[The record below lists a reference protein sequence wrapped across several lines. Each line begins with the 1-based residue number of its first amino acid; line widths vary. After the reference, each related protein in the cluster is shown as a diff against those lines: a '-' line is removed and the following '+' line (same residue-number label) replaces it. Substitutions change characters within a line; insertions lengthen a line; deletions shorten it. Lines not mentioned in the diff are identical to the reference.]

1 MAEMPLASRTLLVVD
16 DDLQQT
22 ELLRQLISRHGYR
35 VLAVRS
41 AQEALDL
48 IRCSTESIDLVITD
62 ITMPDMTGLE
72 LAKRLLVERPEL
84 PIILLSGIGLEG
96 ESTDFE
102 GQAPAFDMEAESL
115 PSNVMDRLQK
125 PYRSRQLISRIERIL
140 EERKRT
146 DN

>member
-1 MAEMPLASRTLLVVD
+1 MPLASRTLLVVD

-22 ELLRQLISRHGYR
+22 ELLRQLIARHGYR

-62 ITMPDMTGLE
+62 ITMPDMTGIE
-72 LAKRLLVERPEL
+72 LARRLLVERPEL
-84 PIILLSGIGLEG
+84 PVILLSGIGIEG

-102 GQAPAFDMEAESL
+102 GQDIGLATEAESL
-115 PSNVMDRLQK
+115 PPNVMDRLQK

-140 EERKRT
+140 EERKHA
-146 DN
+146 DD

>member
-1 MAEMPLASRTLLVVD
+1 MPLASRTLLVVD

-48 IRCSTESIDLVITD
+48 IRCSTESIDLVVTD

-72 LAKRLLVERPEL
+72 LARRLLVERPEL

-96 ESTDFE
+96 ESIDFE
-102 GQAPAFDMEAESL
+102 GQDPAFDREAESL
-115 PSNVMDRLQK
+115 PSNIVDRLQK